1 MEIKRKKIKAEEIYI
16 AEQKS
21 AEQIK
26 MIFENKKSAFETLGY
41 ELVLE
46 FVQKENE
53 MQSRF
58 EVFSSDESKKFE
70 SGYISRATITVKRP
84 KTEEELAQDQRLLA
98 ETKAIIGICDE
109 SETESAEG
117 EDAQTAEDATKR
129 TVAFTGV
136 MLVRVYKSFWTEW
149 VCLGEE
155 TARLEADL
163 DEFLDALEQKQ
174 QENS

>member
-26 MIFENKKSAFETLGY
+26 MIFENKKSAFEALGY
-41 ELVLE
+41 ELTLE

-53 MQSRF
+53 RQSRF
-58 EVFSSDESKKFE
+58 EVFSSEESKKFE
-70 SGYISRATITVKRP
+70 AGYISRATITVKRP
-84 KTEEELAQDQRLLA
+84 KTEEELAQDQRLLD
-98 ETKAIIGICDE
+98 ETKAIIGNCGE
-109 SETESAEG
+109 SETDSAEG
-117 EDAQTAEDATKR
+117 EDFQTAEDTTKR

-174 QENS
+174 RENS

>member
-1 MEIKRKKIKAEEIYI
+1 MEIKRKKIKTEEIY
-16 AEQKS
+16 ATEQKS

-26 MIFENKKSAFETLGY
+26 MIYENKKSAFEALGY

-53 MQSRF
+53 AQSRF
-58 EVFSSDESKKFE
+58 EVFSTEESKKFD

-84 KTEEELAQDQRLLA
+84 KTAEELEQDQRLLD
-98 ETKAIIGICDE
+98 ETKALIGNCGE
-109 SETESAEG
+109 SETEISEN
-117 EDAQTAEDATKR
+117 EDARIKEDATKH

-155 TARLEADL
+155 ISRLEADL
-163 DEFLDALEQKQ
+163 DEFWDALVQKRK
-174 QENS
+174 ENS